1 MFERRVALLIW
12 AGLAMSSA
20 APGAEGPNQTGSVH
34 VPNVLISVID
44 AVEVPARETGVL
56 LELNAREGDPVESGR
71 VLGRVDDDEARLL
84 ADRART
90 DAAIAREKADNDVR
104 IRLAE
109 KALGVAKAELTRA
122 EESNAKY
129 ANTVSKTEIDRLRLK
144 RDEAELA
151 IEQATHEQK
160 IAALTADQKQQEL
173 ELTELAVRR
182 RQIVAP
188 TAGRIVELP
197 RKPGE
202 WVQPGETVVRIV
214 STSRVRAEAFLD
226 VAAMPDDP
234 TGCEVRV
241 RLALPGRET
250 RELPGRIVFVDPQ
263 INAVNGQYRVW
274 AEVENPDG
282 VLRPG
287 HRASMVILPQ

>member
-214 STSRVRAEAFLD
+214 STSRVL
-226 VAAMPDDP
+226 PDDP